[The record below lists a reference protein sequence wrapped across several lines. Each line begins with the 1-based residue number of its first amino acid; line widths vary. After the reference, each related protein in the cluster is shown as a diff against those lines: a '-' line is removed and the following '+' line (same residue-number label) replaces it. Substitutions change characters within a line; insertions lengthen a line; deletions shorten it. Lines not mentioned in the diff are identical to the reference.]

1 MNKKDHLIFLEHI
14 LESIK
19 DIESYSKGISKNR
32 FFKDKQLQDAIVRR
46 IEIIGEAVRNIPDD
60 VKNKYATISWKEIVG
75 TRDIFI
81 HHYFGIDLEIVWSIV
96 KNDLPDLKKK
106 IRTVLEDIEKTRNE
120 KRPKNTP

>member
-60 VKNKYATISWKEIVG
+60 VKNKYATVSWKEIVG